1 VHDQDDPA
9 GRRTRASWHQFPKDD
24 AWKKATLASSRRY
37 KDRLWLICNCCH
49 RSYLVMHDEFVA
61 FHRLE
66 PTTPFLL
73 INMRLRCVVCGEK
86 NGQCRLETHG
96 SQTMKA
102 CPVLGSPSEGPQPVV
117 RILKP
122 PPEPRRI
129 VWSEICDNDIQIE
142 F

>member
-1 VHDQDDPA
+1 VRDQADPA

-73 INMRLRCVVCGEK
+73 INMRLRCVVYGEK
-86 NGQCRLETHG
+86 NGQCCSETHG
-96 SQTMKA
+96 SQQQKA
-102 CPVLGSPSEGPQPVV
+102 YPVVGSPSAGPQPAS
-117 RILKP
+117 RIVKP
-122 PPEPRRI
+122 RSEPRRTAWPE
-129 VWSEICDNDIQIE
+129 VDNENLQSE